1 MFSKDA
7 ELRPLAKINR
17 LVPELGEICAS
28 LFHFLRHIRPSLTP
42 ANLWLIEN
50 IGQLVYSRLKNNNQ
64 RRVDL
69 MQLMID
75 AAGSDNVCLIKY
87 SKSKIRMSFF

>member
-7 ELRPLAKINR
+7 ELRPLAKVNR
-17 LVPELGEICAS
+17 LVPELGEICAW
-28 LFHFLRHIRPSLTP
+28 LFNLLRYIRPSLTP

-50 IGQLVYSRLKNNNQ
+50 IGQLVRSRLNHTMIK

-75 AAGSDNVCLIKY
+75 AAGSDHVC
-87 SKSKIRMSFF
+87 F

>member
-17 LVPELGEICAS
+17 LVPELDEICAW
-28 LFHFLRHIRPSLTP
+28 LFNLLRYIRPSLTQ

-50 IGQLVYSRLKNNNQ
+50 IAST
-64 RRVDL
+64 
-69 MQLMID
+69 
-75 AAGSDNVCLIKY
+75 C
-87 SKSKIRMSFF
+87 